1 MMNNFEFPDISHALP
16 TLANNLLDYGAEVGS
31 RDGDGR
37 SSVLELTWVR
47 TTLDNP
53 YRREVLLRER
63 KANIFAQIAETMWV
77 LSGRSDVDWLERY
90 LPRARQFSDDGIVW
104 RGGYGPRIRHWDGT
118 DQVQNVISL
127 LREDRTARRAVIQI
141 YDPARDSAP
150 GKDIP
155 CNNWI
160 AMNSRLGN
168 LDMGV
173 ALRSNDLVW
182 GWSGINAFE
191 WSVLQEIIAFEL
203 GIRQGSL
210 SFFTASLHSYNRHWT
225 RLGRISRDYPISELA
240 EVKDSP
246 RYAPAK
252 RDTWSSLINQ
262 FMEVEEYIRTSG
274 DDPVVIADKISKFP
288 EPMYRSWLHALNLYW
303 HGQPLPEYLANTR
316 LGVATRIS
324 AQFIKKEGI

>member
-1 MMNNFEFPDISHALP
+1 MNNFEYSDISSALP
-16 TLANNLLDYGAEVGS
+16 DLASKLLYHGDEISS
-31 RDGDGR
+31 RDGEGR
-37 SSVLELTWVR
+37 SRVLEFTWVR
-47 TTLDNP
+47 TTLENP
-53 YRREVLLRER
+53 RRREVLLRER

-104 RGGYGPRIRHWDGT
+104 RGGYGPRIRHWGGT
-118 DQVQNVISL
+118 DQVQNVIGM
-127 LREDRTARRAVIQI
+127 LRKDRTSRRAVIQI
-141 YDPARDSAP
+141 YDPARDSTP

-160 AMNSRLGN
+160 AMNSRLGY

-173 ALRSNDLVW
+173 ALRSNDLIW

-203 GIRQGSL
+203 GINQGSL
-210 SFFTASLHSYNRHWT
+210 SFFTASLHSYERHWG
-225 RLGRISRDYPISELA
+225 RLSRISSDVPISELA

-246 RYAPAK
+246 RYAPAE
-252 RDTWSSLINQ
+252 RNTWSSLIRQ
-262 FMEVEEYIRTSG
+262 FMEMEEYIRTAER
-274 DDPVVIADKISKFP
+274 DPREIGKRINQFP

-303 HGQPLPEYLANTR
+303 HNQPLPKYLANTR
-316 LGVATRIS
+316 LDVAARIS
-324 AQFIKKEGI
+324 DQFIKKEGN